1 MPCGGAGPRD
11 PPGQAQPR
19 DPGAV
24 QVTCGHRHGG
34 SRCLSPWPRPSRPLP
49 GAQSDGD
56 SGQGPKTKKK
66 NRAGTHTFTPSPA
79 RPPAPTPA
87 PSCCP
92 VVPGTTARAVLGT
105 LPRPHPA
112 PAPARVPPH
121 PDLGL
126 GRGHPDRVPTRAAI
140 TRRTGHS
147 DPREGPERAR
157 HMDGTAQTGPPR
169 APAWPREAP
178 ALEPD
183 PQEQAA
189 TPDGTAE
196 KPPTPG
202 TEASGT
208 PEPRDSPDPGPGA
221 EGDAHP
227 APELLARAGRAHYIR
242 HRAPPEWE
250 RLLSVREVFGHQ
262 EGCGG
267 EGRGPGSPQPQR
279 EGVRNKTGEK

>member
-1 MPCGGAGPRD
+1 MQQ
-11 PPGQAQPR
+11 PGR
-19 DPGAV
+19 
-24 QVTCGHRHGG
+24 
-34 SRCLSPWPRPSRPLP
+34 
-49 GAQSDGD
+49 
-56 SGQGPKTKKK
+56 
-66 NRAGTHTFTPSPA
+66 
-79 RPPAPTPA
+79 
-87 PSCCP
+87 
-92 VVPGTTARAVLGT
+92 
-105 LPRPHPA
+105 
-112 PAPARVPPH
+112 APARRPPR
-121 PDLGL
+121 PQLDLERAEARRAEARL
-126 GRGHPDRVPTRAAI
+126 GQQLRALDTARLVHAQLRAWEQRQLRAELRRLQAI